1 MILLLKYFF
10 VTCKHMFFIVQ
21 YNYKECI
28 NFLEKRENVKS
39 KTITEKHAKDME
51 RIKSLR
57 LIDDNFM
64 TKVFEDK
71 ECVEVLLKA
80 IIKKKDLKV
89 NSVNVQYD
97 IKNLQGRSVRL
108 DILAEDKDGKMYNIE
123 IQRNNHGAVP
133 KRARYNSS
141 LLDTNIT
148 DAGEDYK
155 NLAETYII
163 FITEGDIFGAN
174 KALYHVDRVVK
185 ETKKSFGDEAH
196 IIYVN
201 SKIQN
206 NTVLGRL
213 MHDFYCTDAK
223 DIKNRKLAKRVKF
236 FKEDEEGVKIMSNVF
251 EEIKNENTR
260 EIVKNL
266 IAVGV
271 DDNKILESTHLS
283 KHVLEKLKK
292 EVEEESNNLK
302 AV

>member
-1 MILLLKYFF
+1 M
-10 VTCKHMFFIVQ
+10 
-21 YNYKECI
+21 
-28 NFLEKRENVKS
+28 KS
-39 KTITEKHAKDME
+39 KTITEKHVQDME
-51 RIKSLR
+51 RIKNLR

-71 ECVEVLLKA
+71 ECVEILLKA
-80 IIKKKDLKV
+80 IIKKNDLKV
-89 NSVNVQYD
+89 SSVNVQYD

-108 DILAEDKDGKMYNIE
+108 DVLAEDKDGKMYNIE
-123 IQRNNHGAVP
+123 IQRNNHGAIQ

-141 LLDTNIT
+141 LLDANIT

-155 NLAETYII
+155 NLAETYVI

-174 KALYHVDRVVK
+174 KALYHVDRIVK

-236 FKEDEEGVKIMSNVF
+236 FKEDKEGVKIMSNVF
-251 EEIKNENTR
+251 EEIKNEGAETR
-260 EIVKNL
+260 AYEIARSL
-266 IAVGV
+266 ITLGV
-271 DDNKILESTHLS
+271 DDDKILQSTKLS
-283 KHVLEKLKK
+283 KHVFEKLKK
-292 EVEEESNNLK
+292 EVKKESDNLK

>member
-1 MILLLKYFF
+1 MFF
-10 VTCKHMFFIVQ
+10 VVQ
-21 YNYKECI
+21 YNYKERI
-28 NFLEKRENVKS
+28 NFLEKRKNVKS
-39 KTITEKHAKDME
+39 KTITEKHVQDME
-51 RIKSLR
+51 RIKNLR

-71 ECVEVLLKA
+71 ECVEILLKA
-80 IIKKKDLKV
+80 IIKKNDLKV
-89 NSVNVQYD
+89 SSVNVQYD

-108 DILAEDKDGKMYNIE
+108 DKDGKMYNIE
-123 IQRNNHGAVP
+123 IQRNNHGAIP

-141 LLDTNIT
+141 LLDANIT

-155 NLAETYII
+155 NLAETYVI

-174 KALYHVDRVVK
+174 KALYHVDRIVK

-236 FKEDEEGVKIMSNVF
+236 FKEDKEGVKIMSNVF
-251 EEIKNENTR
+251 EEIKNEGAETR
-260 EIVKNL
+260 AYEIARSL
-266 IAVGV
+266 ITLGV
-271 DDNKILESTHLS
+271 DDDKILQSTKLS
-283 KHVLEKLKK
+283 KHVFEKLKK
-292 EVEEESNNLK
+292 EVKKESDNLK

>member
-1 MILLLKYFF
+1 MFF
-10 VTCKHMFFIVQ
+10 VVQ
-21 YNYKECI
+21 YNYKERI
-28 NFLEKRENVKS
+28 NFLEKRKNVKS
-39 KTITEKHAKDME
+39 KTITEKHVQDME
-51 RIKSLR
+51 RIKNLR

-71 ECVEVLLKA
+71 ECVEILLKA
-80 IIKKKDLKV
+80 IIKKNDLKV
-89 NSVNVQYD
+89 SSVNVQYD

-108 DILAEDKDGKMYNIE
+108 DVLAEDKDGKMYNIE
-123 IQRNNHGAVP
+123 IQRNNHGAIP

-141 LLDTNIT
+141 LLDANIT

-174 KALYHVDRVVK
+174 KALYHVDRIVK

>member
-1 MILLLKYFF
+1 MFF
-10 VTCKHMFFIVQ
+10 VVQ
-21 YNYKECI
+21 YNYKERI

-39 KTITEKHAKDME
+39 KTITEKHVQDME
-51 RIKSLR
+51 RIKNLR

-71 ECVEVLLKA
+71 ECVEILLKA
-80 IIKKKDLKV
+80 IIKKNDLKV
-89 NSVNVQYD
+89 SSVNVQYD

-108 DILAEDKDGKMYNIE
+108 DVLAEDKDGKMYNIE
-123 IQRNNHGAVP
+123 IQRNNHGAIP

-141 LLDTNIT
+141 LLDANIT

-155 NLAETYII
+155 NLAETYVI

-174 KALYHVDRVVK
+174 KALYHVDRIVK

-236 FKEDEEGVKIMSNVF
+236 FKEDKEGVKIMSNVF
-251 EEIKNENTR
+251 EEIKNEGAETR
-260 EIVKNL
+260 AYEIARSL
-266 IAVGV
+266 ITLGV
-271 DDNKILESTHLS
+271 DDDKILQSTKLS
-283 KHVLEKLKK
+283 KHVFEKLKK
-292 EVEEESNNLK
+292 EVKKESDNLK